1 MAHGNGR
8 KAGLKLSKRGKA
20 EVIKKSKKAINVDS
34 EIKPKNSHPKKIE
47 FPSQEALIE
56 KLKLNKKQ
64 IALLEKAA

>member
-1 MAHGNGR
+1 M
-8 KAGLKLSKRGKA
+8 
-20 EVIKKSKKAINVDS
+20 IKKSKKVINVES

-56 KLKLNKKQ
+56 KLKLSKKQ